1 MSVCQ
6 YYLRGNCRYGDRCRL
21 PHVNNQYDQPYR
33 HRGPRSQFNG
43 GHNYRTPH
51 SGPVNRHHENTAIPH
66 QQPRRDSPVIQ
77 WIRDNFTNKDKTIDI
92 LIEIKAEAQIWQ
104 KSADFWRFT
113 SRRLFPCGHLLED
126 WIDQSFE
133 ELKWTHR
140 CMVHENKE
148 HIYKKAYFDYW
159 EKTERQLIGLI
170 KLDLEILK
178 PLKPYI
184 EEYIRSKY
192 QPSKTLSTDI
202 RMRDVNDSRTSTSS
216 FRAPET
222 NYTPSDQILEEERA
236 AFESDAFEFGQI
248 PTHAPPQQF
257 C

>member
-21 PHVNNQYDQPYR
+21 SHVNDPYGPPYR
-33 HRGPRSQFNG
+33 PRGPRPQFDPNYIYRAPRS
-43 GHNYRTPH
+43 GHANHYR
-51 SGPVNRHHENTAIPH
+51 ENTATP
-66 QQPRRDSPVIQ
+66 QQQHRRDSPVTK
-77 WIRDNFTNKDKTIDI
+77 WIHDNFSDRNKTIDI

-140 CMVHENKE
+140 CMAHENKE
-148 HIYKKAYFDYW
+148 HVYKKAYFDYW
-159 EKTERQLIGLI
+159 EKTERQLIGLTR
-170 KLDLEILK
+170 LDLEILK

-184 EEYIRSKY
+184 EEYIQSQY

-202 RMRDVNDSRTSTSS
+202 QMRDVNDNRTSTSS
-216 FRAPET
+216 FHAPET